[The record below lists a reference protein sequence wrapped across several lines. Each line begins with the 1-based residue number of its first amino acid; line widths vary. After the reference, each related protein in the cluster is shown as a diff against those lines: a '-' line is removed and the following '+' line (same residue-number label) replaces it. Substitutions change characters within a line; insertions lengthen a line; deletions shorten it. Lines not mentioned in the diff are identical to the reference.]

1 MKSDKEQAYPPQL
14 KPPRWANIK
23 VFLLCLSLLFFSKAM
38 SGSYMKSSITSIE
51 RRFDLP
57 SSVAGIIDGSF
68 EMGNLLVITAVSYFG
83 ARFHRP
89 RIIAAGATLM
99 GLGTL
104 LIALPHFL
112 MGRYSY
118 ESIALGSVNVTA
130 DRPVCAAHEVQWGAS
145 GELSQRPP
153 LDTQGPRSPSPA
165 DESCQHETRS
175 LLWVLVLVGNALR
188 GIGESPITP
197 LGISFLDDHARANN
211 SAFYLGCIMTVGLM
225 GPAVG
230 FLIGSFCARL
240 FVDLGFINMEEVT
253 ISPQDS
259 RWVGAWWLGFL
270 IAGGITLLTALPLWF
285 FPASVPH
292 EDEEVVTVAT
302 KAGDGRGDLD
312 AVSAG
317 EKAHEA
323 AGKEEGVHSAKSQ
336 HEPVVKEEDVNAQKV
351 LLQRELGQKPLA
363 TPVSMASLAKEF
375 MPSLRALLSNP
386 VFVCLLVNY
395 IFLMNW
401 VAGSSTFSP
410 KYIQEQFGQT
420 ASKSNLVIG
429 AANLPMVA
437 LGIFLGGVICKRMNP
452 SLLGLATLALCHRL
466 PALLF
471 MIIYFF
477 IGCDG
482 AHVAG
487 ISVPYQGTAG
497 SLGGSL
503 LAPCNAHCACSSGAW
518 DPVCGADGV
527 TYASP
532 CLAGC
537 SVMRGS
543 GRDTLFDQCICIGNS
558 SSFSSSGTATWN
570 GTAALGQCPR
580 GDDCNKKF
588 FYFLA
593 TALTSSLFSALSF
606 TPGYML
612 FIRSIRPDLKSF
624 ALGIQSLLTR
634 TLGGIPAPIYFG
646 AAIDSTCLK
655 STGSACS
662 GRGSC
667 RIYDS
672 NAFGRIYI
680 SLLVA
685 LFLAAIVALANVYR
699 LLRRQARQEKG
710 ARAEVE
716 CAETQGRAPGF
727 SAVPTVSATSEQ
739 QSLKPPSVVDVDCG
753 PRTHLPSTRDRETTF

>member
-1 MKSDKEQAYPPQL
+1 
-14 KPPRWANIK
+14 
-23 VFLLCLSLLFFSKAM
+23 
-38 SGSYMKSSITSIE
+38 G
-51 RRFDLP
+51 
-57 SSVAGIIDGSF
+57 
-68 EMGNLLVITAVSYFG
+68 
-83 ARFHRP
+83 
-89 RIIAAGATLM
+89 
-99 GLGTL
+99 
-104 LIALPHFL
+104 
-112 MGRYSY
+112 
-118 ESIALGSVNVTA
+118 
-130 DRPVCAAHEVQWGAS
+130 
-145 GELSQRPP
+145 
-153 LDTQGPRSPSPA
+153 
-165 DESCQHETRS
+165 CQHETRS
-175 LLWVLVLVGNALR
+175 SLWVLVLVGNALR

-197 LGISFLDDHARANN
+197 LGISFLDDHARADN
-211 SAFYLGCIMTVGLM
+211 SAFYLGCIMTVGLI

-230 FLIGSFCARL
+230 YLIGSFCARL

-253 ISPQDS
+253 INPQDS

-292 EDEEVVTVAT
+292 ENEEVVAVAT

-317 EKAHEA
+317 TKAHEA
-323 AGKEEGVHSAKSQ
+323 AGKDMTK
-336 HEPVVKEEDVNAQKV
+336 
-351 LLQRELGQKPLA
+351 
-363 TPVSMASLAKEF
+363 F

-420 ASKSNLVIG
+420 ASKSNLVIATG

-477 IGCDG
+477 IGCNG
-482 AHVAG
+482 APVAG
-487 ISVPYQGTAG
+487 ISVPYQGMAG

-503 LAPCNAHCACSSGAW
+503 LAPCNAHCACPSGAW

-543 GRDTLFDQCICIGNS
+543 GRDTLFHQCICIGNS
-558 SSFSSSGTATWN
+558 SSFSSGTATWN
-570 GTAALGQCPR
+570 STAALGQCPH

-588 FYFLA
+588 LYFLA

-685 LFLAAIVALANVYR
+685 LYLAAVVALANVYR
-699 LLRRQARQEKG
+699 LIRRQARQEKG
-710 ARAEVE
+710 VRAEEEE
-716 CAETQGRAPGF
+716 CAGTQGRAPGF

-739 QSLKPPSVVDVDCG
+739 QS
-753 PRTHLPSTRDRETTF
+753 

>member
-145 GELSQRPP
+145 GELSQPAPGCVVRV
-153 LDTQGPRSPSPA
+153 SPA
-165 DESCQHETRS
+165 GCQHETRS

-312 AVSAG
+312 AGDLCLCTS
-317 EKAHEA
+317 
-323 AGKEEGVHSAKSQ
+323 
-336 HEPVVKEEDVNAQKV
+336 
-351 LLQRELGQKPLA
+351 PLPA
-363 TPVSMASLAKEF
+363 EF

>member
-1 MKSDKEQAYPPQL
+1 
-14 KPPRWANIK
+14 
-23 VFLLCLSLLFFSKAM
+23 
-38 SGSYMKSSITSIE
+38 
-51 RRFDLP
+51 
-57 SSVAGIIDGSF
+57 
-68 EMGNLLVITAVSYFG
+68 
-83 ARFHRP
+83 
-89 RIIAAGATLM
+89 
-99 GLGTL
+99 
-104 LIALPHFL
+104 
-112 MGRYSY
+112 
-118 ESIALGSVNVTA
+118 
-130 DRPVCAAHEVQWGAS
+130 
-145 GELSQRPP
+145 
-153 LDTQGPRSPSPA
+153 
-165 DESCQHETRS
+165 
-175 LLWVLVLVGNALR
+175 
-188 GIGESPITP
+188 
-197 LGISFLDDHARANN
+197 
-211 SAFYLGCIMTVGLM
+211 
-225 GPAVG
+225 
-230 FLIGSFCARL
+230 
-240 FVDLGFINMEEVT
+240 
-253 ISPQDS
+253 
-259 RWVGAWWLGFL
+259 
-270 IAGGITLLTALPLWF
+270 
-285 FPASVPH
+285 
-292 EDEEVVTVAT
+292 
-302 KAGDGRGDLD
+302 
-312 AVSAG
+312 
-317 EKAHEA
+317 
-323 AGKEEGVHSAKSQ
+323 
-336 HEPVVKEEDVNAQKV
+336 
-351 LLQRELGQKPLA
+351 
-363 TPVSMASLAKEF
+363 
-375 MPSLRALLSNP
+375 
-386 VFVCLLVNY
+386 
-395 IFLMNW
+395 
-401 VAGSSTFSP
+401 
-410 KYIQEQFGQT
+410 
-420 ASKSNLVIG
+420 

-558 SSFSSSGTATWN
+558 SFSSGTATWN

-672 NAFGRIYI
+672 NAFGRG
-680 SLLVA
+680 
-685 LFLAAIVALANVYR
+685 
-699 LLRRQARQEKG
+699 RRRERG
-710 ARAEVE
+710 RRWSG
-716 CAETQGRAPGF
+716 AETQGRAPGF

>member
-1 MKSDKEQAYPPQL
+1 RGEPPHGGSGHLPGWRDLQA
-14 KPPRWANIK
+14 N
-23 VFLLCLSLLFFSKAM
+23 
-38 SGSYMKSSITSIE
+38 E
-51 RRFDLP
+51 
-57 SSVAGIIDGSF
+57 
-68 EMGNLLVITAVSYFG
+68 
-83 ARFHRP
+83 
-89 RIIAAGATLM
+89 
-99 GLGTL
+99 
-104 LIALPHFL
+104 
-112 MGRYSY
+112 
-118 ESIALGSVNVTA
+118 
-130 DRPVCAAHEVQWGAS
+130 
-145 GELSQRPP
+145 
-153 LDTQGPRSPSPA
+153 
-165 DESCQHETRS
+165 
-175 LLWVLVLVGNALR
+175 
-188 GIGESPITP
+188 
-197 LGISFLDDHARANN
+197 
-211 SAFYLGCIMTVGLM
+211 
-225 GPAVG
+225 
-230 FLIGSFCARL
+230 
-240 FVDLGFINMEEVT
+240 
-253 ISPQDS
+253 
-259 RWVGAWWLGFL
+259 
-270 IAGGITLLTALPLWF
+270 
-285 FPASVPH
+285 
-292 EDEEVVTVAT
+292 
-302 KAGDGRGDLD
+302 
-312 AVSAG
+312 
-317 EKAHEA
+317 
-323 AGKEEGVHSAKSQ
+323 
-336 HEPVVKEEDVNAQKV
+336 
-351 LLQRELGQKPLA
+351 
-363 TPVSMASLAKEF
+363 SLA
-375 MPSLRALLSNP
+375 A
-386 VFVCLLVNY
+386 
-395 IFLMNW
+395 
-401 VAGSSTFSP
+401 
-410 KYIQEQFGQT
+410 
-420 ASKSNLVIG
+420 
-429 AANLPMVA
+429 
-437 LGIFLGGVICKRMNP
+437 
-452 SLLGLATLALCHRL
+452 GLATLALCHRL

-477 IGCDG
+477 IGATELTSPASASRTKG
-482 AHVAG
+482 KRTTAK
-487 ISVPYQGTAG
+487 QTAG

-558 SSFSSSGTATWN
+558 SFSSGTATWN